1 MKKTLRSKSK
11 IIIYLLKRKS
21 NNVKKIKIDESELRS
36 RAIIVKI
43 FLRIRFL
50 KQRNIFHAARSG
62 APLQQLRRDLIR
74 TVQVFKGPRGRSIAG
89 NKRLNYLRHVGVHKI
104 LSESSGCKQKV
115 IFNRCR
121 YPTCADPH
129 HCGAIYRCDYKC
141 RWRFICDVPSTDGF
155 AQAPV
160 KP

>member
-1 MKKTLRSKSK
+1 MATLNNAA
-11 IIIYLLKRKS
+11 IVIYP
-21 NNVKKIKIDESELRS
+21 IKIDESELRS

-89 NKRLNYLRHVGVHKI
+89 DMLASIR
-104 LSESSGCKQKV
+104 S
-115 IFNRCR
+115 
-121 YPTCADPH
+121 
-129 HCGAIYRCDYKC
+129 
-141 RWRFICDVPSTDGF
+141 
-155 AQAPV
+155 
-160 KP
+160 